1 MVDAI
6 AEAEG
11 ISMSCVS
18 NKAIFGKGSLGVMIL
33 MQMLWI
39 YMQMF
44 GIIYVCYGFLF
55 KCYDFKEIQ
64 GSELRTPTNR
74 VFIVALP
81 ERMA

>member
-18 NKAIFGKGSLGVMIL
+18 FKATFGKGSLGIMIF
-33 MQMLWI
+33 MQMLKI

-44 GIIYVCYGFLF
+44 SIICICYGFLF
-55 KCYDFKEIQ
+55 ICYELKEIK
-64 GSELRTPTNR
+64 GSELRTYTD
-74 VFIVALP
+74 
-81 ERMA
+81 E

>member
-33 MQMLWI
+33 MQML
-39 YMQMF
+39 
-44 GIIYVCYGFLF
+44 
-55 KCYDFKEIQ
+55 
-64 GSELRTPTNR
+64 
-74 VFIVALP
+74 
-81 ERMA
+81 